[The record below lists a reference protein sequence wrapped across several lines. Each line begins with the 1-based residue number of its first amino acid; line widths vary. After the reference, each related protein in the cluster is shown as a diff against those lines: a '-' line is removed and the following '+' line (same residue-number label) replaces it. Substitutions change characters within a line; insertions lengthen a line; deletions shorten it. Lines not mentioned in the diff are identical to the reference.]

1 MPSVYDW
8 APGEVPDMDI
18 EPVDNKQVGKTVS
31 TKLVDPLYTPFALMI
46 VPVTVIVYTPSKPE
60 LAYI

>member
-8 APGEVPDMDI
+8 ATGEVPDIDI

-31 TKLVDPLYTPFALMI
+31 TKLVDPLYTPFAFVI
-46 VPVTVIVYTPSKPE
+46 VPVTVIV
-60 LAYI
+60 

>member
-46 VPVTVIVYTPSKPE
+46 VPVTVIV
-60 LAYI
+60 